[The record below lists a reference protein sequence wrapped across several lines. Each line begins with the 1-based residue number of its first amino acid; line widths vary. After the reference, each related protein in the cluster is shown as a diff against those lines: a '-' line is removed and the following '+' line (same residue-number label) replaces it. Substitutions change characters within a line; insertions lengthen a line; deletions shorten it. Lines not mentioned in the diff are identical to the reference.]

1 MSATHLTPY
10 YEDDLAPA
18 ALDSSVSEAYTRP
31 GLLDNLCEGFVD
43 PYRNQTGMFGA
54 LSAGPS
60 LFELPDADLD
70 ALIHGLCDPYSTSVP
85 CPDSLMLAA
94 DTVPQLQPAHP
105 SPTFAEDRSLWHNAL
120 PGPCTYGSPRSS
132 AVDMSQSPVFYYS
145 DETAYSSPFRERSS
159 TMDLFSTLPPDPS
172 PELFFDSPGAGSS
185 SATCHDVQSPT
196 SVTYQTA
203 PGAPSAPANESPK
216 KRANSTSGT
225 SPARRKRTPRS
236 SVVPYS
242 RTSRVRTTSPRNK
255 QVGFVPSAEPVAH
268 EELSACSYCPFST
281 KRKGDLERH
290 VRTHFALS
298 RGQEWVCCGVP
309 EEDALELT
317 RDSYEYGSRRM
328 VGGCLKSFSRH
339 DSYLRHLKKAR
350 CLRPAHL

>member
-1 MSATHLTPY
+1 MSATHFTPY
-10 YEDDLAPA
+10 YEDVLASA

-31 GLLDNLCEGFVD
+31 EHGLLDNLCEGFVD
-43 PYRNQTGMFGA
+43 PHRNQTGMFGA

-70 ALIHGLCDPYSTSVP
+70 ALIHGLCDPYSTLVP
-85 CPDSLMLAA
+85 CHDSLARAA
-94 DTVPQLQPAHP
+94 DTASQLQPAYP

-120 PGPCTYGSPRSS
+120 PGPCTYGSPSPS
-132 AVDMSQSPVFYYS
+132 AVDASQSPLFYYS
-145 DETAYSSPFRERSS
+145 DETAYSSPCRERSS

-185 SATCHDVQSPT
+185 SATCQDAHSPT

-203 PGAPSAPANESPK
+203 PGAPSAPADESPK

-225 SPARRKRTPRS
+225 SPARRKRIRSSS

-242 RTSRVRTTSPRNK
+242 RTFRVRTTSPRNK

-268 EELSACSYCPFST
+268 EELS
-281 KRKGDLERH
+281 
-290 VRTHFALS
+290 
-298 RGQEWVCCGVP
+298 
-309 EEDALELT
+309 
-317 RDSYEYGSRRM
+317 
-328 VGGCLKSFSRH
+328 
-339 DSYLRHLKKAR
+339 
-350 CLRPAHL
+350 